1 MIRKERIWEDMKQSR
16 ETRVED
22 EPRLNE
28 QVVREDMIRYAV
40 LRLCGYVY
48 VGTTLRSGCARF

>member
-28 QVVREDMIRYAV
+28 QVARGVWC
-40 LRLCGYVY
+40 RLESEVTG
-48 VGTTLRSGCARF
+48 